1 MRRSGAPSQRSFSGL
16 INLPSP
22 KTSVEKVHLGGG
34 SPGVPDSK
42 NCFQSATHGLSPSA
56 GGGATSAGKDAGSS
70 VTDQG
75 SDVSFSGSAQFSSP
89 SSQTVH
95 MGKPQSPIFQNRSP
109 LLNLNRTTARQPS
122 PAGVRLLNPS
132 PNQEMTSMPT
142 NPPPVMRPSCYINSP
157 IQIEAK
163 KSFPSNL
170 TPAAAVDITNSTTF
184 RCFDNLILF
193 CDGFRRV
200 TPASGTLHVFG
211 GRNLRESTRNG
222 REMGCCG

>member
-16 INLPSP
+16 LNLPSP

-34 SPGVPDSK
+34 SPVVTDSK

-56 GGGATSAGKDAGSS
+56 GGGVTSAAKDVGSP
-70 VTDQG
+70 VTGQG
-75 SDVSFSGSAQFSSP
+75 SDAMFPGSAQFSSP
-89 SSQTVH
+89 SSQPVH

-109 LLNLNRTTARQPS
+109 LLNLNRTTVRQPS

-132 PNQEMTSMPT
+132 PIQVQVMPT
-142 NPPPVMRPSCYINSP
+142 NPPPVMRPSCYINSV

-193 CDGFRRV
+193 CDR
-200 TPASGTLHVFG
+200 
-211 GRNLRESTRNG
+211 
-222 REMGCCG
+222 

>member
-132 PNQEMTSMPT
+132 PNQVMTSMPI
-142 NPPPVMRPSCYINSP
+142 NPSPVVRPSCYSN
-157 IQIEAK
+157 
-163 KSFPSNL
+163 PSNL

-184 RCFDNLILF
+184 RCFDNLILL

-200 TPASGTLHVFG
+200 TPALGTLHVFG